1 MNVKKGKI
9 QVTVGKFGWSS
20 NRVLHEDF
28 FLIKDEE
35 TINFD
40 NRACQYLFKN
50 LGVKEKSTQDSHYN
64 DLLKAYPYVQYFF
77 KNNSSIIEAC
87 KKGVIDNIDLHIFIE
102 LADGFGYRLALL
114 ANINKDGSSNVNI
127 YPPFEKQA
135 VERSISDEKEY
146 ISGKDDKVEEK
157 KDKDPLSHIICFGI
171 LYMMLAAILVGLIR
185 AIYFWIIN

>member
-1 MNVKKGKI
+1 MKVKKGKI
-9 QVTVGKFGWSS
+9 QITVSKFGWS
-20 NRVLHEDF
+20 NKRVLHEDF
-28 FLIKDEE
+28 FLIKNEE

-40 NRACQYLFKN
+40 NKAYQCLFKN
-50 LGVKEKSTQDSHYN
+50 IGVKEKSTQDSHYN
-64 DLLKAYPYVQYFF
+64 DLLKAYPYVRYFF

-114 ANINKDGSSNVNI
+114 ANINKDGSSHVNI

-135 VERSISDEKEY
+135 VEKSIPDEKGSIPE
-146 ISGKDDKVEEK
+146 KDDSY
-157 KDKDPLSHIICFGI
+157 PFPHIMSFGL
-171 LYMMLAAILVGLIR
+171 LYLMLAGVLAGLIR

>member
-1 MNVKKGKI
+1 MKVKKGKI
-9 QVTVGKFGWSS
+9 QVTVSKSEWYS
-20 NRVLHEDF
+20 NRVVHEDF
-28 FLIKDEE
+28 FLIKNEE

-40 NRACQYLFKN
+40 NKACQYLFKN

-64 DLLKAYPYVQYFF
+64 DLLKAYPYVRYFF

-87 KKGVIDNIDLHIFIE
+87 KKGEIDNIDLHIFIK

-114 ANINKDGSSNVNI
+114 ANLNKDGSSKVNI

-135 VERSISDEKEY
+135 VERSIPDEKDSIPE
-146 ISGKDDKVEEK
+146 KENKVEEK
-157 KDKDPLSHIICFGI
+157 EDKYQPIPIMCFGL
-171 LYMMLAAILVGLIR
+171 LYLMLAGVLVGLIR